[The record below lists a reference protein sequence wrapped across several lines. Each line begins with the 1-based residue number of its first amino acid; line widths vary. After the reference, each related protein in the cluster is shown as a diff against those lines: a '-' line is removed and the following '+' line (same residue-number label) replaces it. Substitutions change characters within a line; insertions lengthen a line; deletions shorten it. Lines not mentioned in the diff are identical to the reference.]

1 MEKSGAQTM
10 TYNFDELPD
19 RRNSECVKWHAH
31 EEDVLPMWVAD
42 MDVISPEPVIR
53 ALHDRVNHGVF
64 GYPRVM
70 PELEEVIVARLADL
84 YQWHIQP
91 EDIVFTPGVVKGFNL
106 ACQVAAQPGGGVL
119 VNPPIYYPILY
130 APKNADMFRQDV
142 ELTLTEDGSYQIDWA
157 AFETAVSEQ
166 TCLFILCNPH
176 NPVGRVFK
184 QDELSRMAEI
194 CLQHNITICS
204 DEIHCDLVFKGHRHI
219 PIATLDPEIAQN
231 TITLMA
237 ASKTFNVAGLQCSF
251 AVIENPDLR
260 ERFKHAGKGLV
271 CWVNVMGMVATEAAY
286 RHGQEWLDELML
298 YLEANRDYAYEYV
311 SNQLPGISMAKPEGT
326 YLAWLDC
333 REAGIKENPYT
344 FFLEKAR
351 VAMNDGAAFGR
362 GGEGFVRL
370 NFGCPRSLLTEALER
385 MLAAIPTS
393 Y

>member
-1 MEKSGAQTM
+1 M

-130 APKNADMFRQDV
+130 APKNAGMYRQDV
-142 ELTLTEDGSYQIDWA
+142 KLSLTKDGYYQMDWN
-157 AFETAVSEQ
+157 AFELAISEQ

-251 AVIENPDLR
+251 VVIQNPDLR

-271 CWVNVMGMVATEAAY
+271 SWVNVMGMVATEAAY

-333 REAGIKENPYT
+333 REAGIKENPHT

-385 MLAAIPTS
+385 MRAALPS
-393 Y
+393 S

>member
-1 MEKSGAQTM
+1 M

-19 RRNSECVKWHAH
+19 RRKSECIKWHAH
-31 EEDVLPMWVAD
+31 DEDILPMWVAD
-42 MDVISPEPVIR
+42 MDVISPEPVIQ
-53 ALHDRVNHGVF
+53 ALHDRVTHGVF

-106 ACQVAAQPGGGVL
+106 ACQVMAEPGGGVL
-119 VNPPIYYPILY
+119 VNPPIYYPILD
-130 APKNADMFRQDV
+130 APKNAGMYRQDV
-142 ELTLTEDGSYQIDWA
+142 ELTLLEDGSYQIDWT
-157 AFETAVSEQ
+157 AFESAVTEQ
-166 TCLFILCNPH
+166 TSLFILCNPH

-184 QDELSRMAEI
+184 QTELARMAEI
-194 CLQHNITICS
+194 CLQQDITICS
-204 DEIHCDLVFKGHRHI
+204 DEIHCDLIFKGHRHI

-237 ASKTFNVAGLQCSF
+237 ASKTFNIAGLQCSF
-251 AVIENPDLR
+251 AVIQNPDLR

-271 CWVNVMGMVATEAAY
+271 SWVNVMGMVATEAAY
-286 RHGQEWLDELML
+286 RLGQEWLDELML
-298 YLEANRDYAYEYV
+298 YLKANRDYTYDYV
-311 SNQLPGISMAKPEGT
+311 NNRLPGISMSRPEGT

-333 REAGIKENPYT
+333 RVAGIEENPHN
-344 FFLEKAR
+344 FFLEEAR

-385 MLAAIPTS
+385 MRAALPVP
-393 Y
+393 